1 MYGENVKAI
10 IQQQMKDKSAVKSRL
25 YMRNNSV
32 LTTADLKQKLN
43 IKSSQNFN
51 FTSAASKESLD
62 T

>member
-1 MYGENVKAI
+1 MKAI

-43 IKSSQNFN
+43 IKSSHNFN